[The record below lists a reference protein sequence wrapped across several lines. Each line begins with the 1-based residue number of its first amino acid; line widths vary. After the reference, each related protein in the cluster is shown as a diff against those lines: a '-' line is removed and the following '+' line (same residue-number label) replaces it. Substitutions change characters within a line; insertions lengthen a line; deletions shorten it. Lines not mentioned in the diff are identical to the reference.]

1 MVDLC
6 LLCIER
12 QKGGELKMFCRKCG
26 LKLKEGDKYCWK
38 CGADII
44 VKPED
49 KSTVNSRWLT
59 WVMIAVLICCAGIF
73 VYQWKSAS
81 GRAKLKDCMNVQKI
95 MNIWS
100 SGEVNQAQQQTQ
112 EWMQQEELNW
122 QQQQMQDMLNNM
134 MNQ

>member
-59 WVMIAVLICCAGIF
+59 WVMIAVLICCAGVF
-73 VYQWKSAS
+73 VYQWQSAS

-100 SGEVNQAQQQTQ
+100 SGETNQAQ
-112 EWMQQEELNW
+112 EWMQQEELNR

>member
-1 MVDLC
+1 MC
-6 LLCIER
+6 LMYRKTKGRGIKNVL
-12 QKGGELKMFCRKCG
+12 QKMW

-73 VYQWKSAS
+73 VYQWQSAS

>member
-6 LLCIER
+6 VLCIER
-12 QKGGELKMFCRKCG
+12 QKGGKLKMFCRKCG

-59 WVMIAVLICCAGIF
+59 WVMIAVLICCAGVF
-73 VYQWKSAS
+73 VYQWQSAS

-100 SGEVNQAQQQTQ
+100 SGETNQAQ
-112 EWMQQEELNW
+112 EWMQQEELNR

>member
-1 MVDLC
+1 
-6 LLCIER
+6 
-12 QKGGELKMFCRKCG
+12 MFCRKCG

-73 VYQWKSAS
+73 VYQWQSAS

-100 SGEVNQAQQQTQ
+100 SGETNQAQ
-112 EWMQQEELNW
+112 EWMQQEELNR

>member
-6 LLCIER
+6 VLCLER

-59 WVMIAVLICCAGIF
+59 WVMIAVLICCAGVF
-73 VYQWKSAS
+73 VYQWQSAS
-81 GRAKLKDCMNVQKI
+81 GRAKQKDCMNVQKI

-100 SGEVNQAQQQTQ
+100 SGETNQAQ
-112 EWMQQEELNW
+112 EWMQQEELNR

>member
-59 WVMIAVLICCAGIF
+59 WVMLCRYFCVSMAECVWQSKTEGLYECAKNYEYMVI
-73 VYQWKSAS
+73 
-81 GRAKLKDCMNVQKI
+81 R
-95 MNIWS
+95 
-100 SGEVNQAQQQTQ
+100 
-112 EWMQQEELNW
+112 
-122 QQQQMQDMLNNM
+122 
-134 MNQ
+134 

>member
-6 LLCIER
+6 VLCIER
-12 QKGGELKMFCRKCG
+12 QKGGKLKMFCRKCG
-26 LKLKEGDKYCWK
+26 LKLKEGDMYCWK

-59 WVMIAVLICCAGIF
+59 WVMIAVLICCAGVF
-73 VYQWKSAS
+73 VYQWQSAS
-81 GRAKLKDCMNVQKI
+81 GRAKQKDCMNVQKI

-100 SGEVNQAQQQTQ
+100 SGETNQAQ
-112 EWMQQEELNW
+112 EWMQQEELNR

>member
-1 MVDLC
+1 
-6 LLCIER
+6 
-12 QKGGELKMFCRKCG
+12 MFCRKCG

-59 WVMIAVLICCAGIF
+59 WVMIAVLICCAGVF
-73 VYQWKSAS
+73 VYQWQSAS
-81 GRAKLKDCMNVQKI
+81 GRAKQKDCMNVQKI

>member
-73 VYQWKSAS
+73 VYQWQSAS

-100 SGEVNQAQQQTQ
+100 SGETNQAQ
-112 EWMQQEELNW
+112 EWMQQEELNR

>member
-1 MVDLC
+1 
-6 LLCIER
+6 
-12 QKGGELKMFCRKCG
+12 
-26 LKLKEGDKYCWK
+26 
-38 CGADII
+38 
-44 VKPED
+44 
-49 KSTVNSRWLT
+49 
-59 WVMIAVLICCAGIF
+59 
-73 VYQWKSAS
+73 
-81 GRAKLKDCMNVQKI
+81 

>member
-6 LLCIER
+6 VLCIER
-12 QKGGELKMFCRKCG
+12 QKGGKLKMFCRKCG

-73 VYQWKSAS
+73 VYQWQSAS
-81 GRAKLKDCMNVQKI
+81 GRAKQKDCMNVQKI

-100 SGEVNQAQQQTQ
+100 SGETNQAQ
-112 EWMQQEELNW
+112 EWMQQEELNR

>member
-6 LLCIER
+6 VLCIER
-12 QKGGELKMFCRKCG
+12 QKGGGKLKMFCRKCG

-59 WVMIAVLICCAGIF
+59 WVMIAVLICCAGVF
-73 VYQWKSAS
+73 VYQWQSAS
-81 GRAKLKDCMNVQKI
+81 GRAKQKDCMNVQKI

-100 SGEVNQAQQQTQ
+100 SGETNQAQ
-112 EWMQQEELNW
+112 EWMQQEELNR

>member
-6 LLCIER
+6 VLCIER

-59 WVMIAVLICCAGIF
+59 WVMIAVLICCAGVF
-73 VYQWKSAS
+73 VYQWQSAS
-81 GRAKLKDCMNVQKI
+81 GRAKQKDCMNVQKI

-100 SGEVNQAQQQTQ
+100 SGETNQAQ
-112 EWMQQEELNW
+112 EWMQQEELNR

>member
-6 LLCIER
+6 VLCIER

-73 VYQWKSAS
+73 VYQWQSAS

-100 SGEVNQAQQQTQ
+100 SGETNQAQ
-112 EWMQQEELNW
+112 EWMQQEELNR

>member
-6 LLCIER
+6 VLCIER

-49 KSTVNSRWLT
+49 KSTVSSRWLT
-59 WVMIAVLICCAGIF
+59 WVMIAVLICCAGVF
-73 VYQWKSAS
+73 VYQWQSAS
-81 GRAKLKDCMNVQKI
+81 GRAKQKDCMNVQKI

-100 SGEVNQAQQQTQ
+100 SGETNQAQ
-112 EWMQQEELNW
+112 EWMQQEELNR

>member
-6 LLCIER
+6 VLCIER
-12 QKGGELKMFCRKCG
+12 QKGGKLKMFCRKCG

-59 WVMIAVLICCAGIF
+59 WVMIAVLICCAGVF
-73 VYQWKSAS
+73 VYQWQSAS
-81 GRAKLKDCMNVQKI
+81 GRAKQKDCMNVQKI

-100 SGEVNQAQQQTQ
+100 SGETNQAQ
-112 EWMQQEELNW
+112 EWMQQEELNR

>member
-73 VYQWKSAS
+73 VYQWQSAS
-81 GRAKLKDCMNVQKI
+81 GRAKLKDCMNVQI

>member
-6 LLCIER
+6 VLCIER

-59 WVMIAVLICCAGIF
+59 WGMIAVLICCAGVF
-73 VYQWKSAS
+73 VYQWQSAS
-81 GRAKLKDCMNVQKI
+81 GRAKQKDCMNVQKI

-100 SGEVNQAQQQTQ
+100 SGETNQAQ
-112 EWMQQEELNW
+112 EWMQQEELNR

>member
-59 WVMIAVLICCAGIF
+59 WVMIAVLICCAGVF
-73 VYQWKSAS
+73 VYQWQSAS
-81 GRAKLKDCMNVQKI
+81 GRAKQKDCMNVQKI

-100 SGEVNQAQQQTQ
+100 SGETNQAQ
-112 EWMQQEELNW
+112 EWMQQEELNR

>member
-6 LLCIER
+6 VLCIER
-12 QKGGELKMFCRKCG
+12 QKGGKLKMFCRKCG

-44 VKPED
+44 VNPED

-59 WVMIAVLICCAGIF
+59 WVMIAVLICCAGVF
-73 VYQWKSAS
+73 VYQWQSAS
-81 GRAKLKDCMNVQKI
+81 GRAKRKDCMNVQKI

-100 SGEVNQAQQQTQ
+100 SGETNQAQ
-112 EWMQQEELNW
+112 EWMQQEELNR

>member
-1 MVDLC
+1 
-6 LLCIER
+6 
-12 QKGGELKMFCRKCG
+12 MFCRKCG
-26 LKLKEGDKYCWK
+26 LKLREGDKYCWK

-73 VYQWKSAS
+73 VYQWQSAS

-112 EWMQQEELNW
+112 EWMQQEELNRQQQEELNW

>member
-6 LLCIER
+6 VLCIER
-12 QKGGELKMFCRKCG
+12 QKGGKLKMFCRKCG

-59 WVMIAVLICCAGIF
+59 WVMIVVLICCAGVF
-73 VYQWKSAS
+73 VYQWQSAS
-81 GRAKLKDCMNVQKI
+81 GRAKQKDCMNVQKI

-100 SGEVNQAQQQTQ
+100 SGETNQAQ
-112 EWMQQEELNW
+112 EWMQQEELNR

>member
-6 LLCIER
+6 VLCIER

-59 WVMIAVLICCAGIF
+59 WVMIAVLICCAGVF
-73 VYQWKSAS
+73 VYQWQSAS

-100 SGEVNQAQQQTQ
+100 SGETNQAQ
-112 EWMQQEELNW
+112 EWMQQEELNR